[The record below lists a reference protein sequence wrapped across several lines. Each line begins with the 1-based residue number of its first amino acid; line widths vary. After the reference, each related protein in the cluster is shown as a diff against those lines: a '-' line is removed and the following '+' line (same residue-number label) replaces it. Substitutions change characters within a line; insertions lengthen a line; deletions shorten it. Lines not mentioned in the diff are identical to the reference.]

1 MLALRAPPARSHG
14 CATAPPLLPTPPTSP
29 VPPAGFNVSVPVRR
43 NPKKLSPGNAPED
56 AIQRLPMPGTGFR
69 EGA

>member
-14 CATAPPLLPTPPTSP
+14 CAAAPPLLPTPPAPS
-29 VPPAGFNVSVPVRR
+29 VPPAGLNVSVPVRR

-69 EGA
+69 KGA